1 MPPLNVNQTLLAGFA
16 ALALI
21 VYGALFFIAPVW
33 QLGYTPAAYHT
44 PILQKLDEPTPTP
57 KPSVININTATAEE
71 LMCLPGIGRTKAEAI
86 LADRTAN
93 GPYSA
98 PEDLARVKGISLR
111 MVQQWGT
118 AITVSD

>member
-1 MPPLNVNQTLLAGFA
+1 MNVKQTLLAGFA

-93 GPYSA
+93 GPYST

>member
-1 MPPLNVNQTLLAGFA
+1 MNVKQTLLAGFTV
-16 ALALI
+16 LALI

-33 QLGYTPAAYHT
+33 QFGYTPAAYH
-44 PILQKLDEPTPTP
+44 PPALQEQAEPTP
-57 KPSVININTATAEE
+57 KPDVININTATAEE
-71 LMCLPGIGRTKAEAI
+71 LMCLPGIGCTKAEAI

-111 MVQQWGT
+111 MIQQWGT
-118 AITVSD
+118 NITVGG